1 MKSPAEAPWLSRA
14 RRSIGVKE
22 IPGPKHNAVILKWW
36 GLIRAQYTDDETP
49 WCAGFV
55 GGVLEEVGI
64 RSTRSASSLSYLTY
78 GQPLT
83 DPIPGAIAVKRRKGG
98 GHVTF
103 VAGSD
108 GKGNLWCVGG
118 NQNDAVTMALYPAKV
133 FEAFRW
139 PANVPVIHAPLP
151 KLASGIAAVPTE
163 A

>member
-1 MKSPAEAPWLSRA
+1 MKSVPWLERA
-14 RRSIGVKE
+14 QFYIGTKE
-22 IPGPKHNAVILKWW
+22 IPGPKHNARIMKWW
-36 GLIRAQYTDDETP
+36 GLIRAQFTDDETP

-55 GGVLEEVGI
+55 GGVLEELGI
-64 RSTRSASSLSYLTY
+64 RSTRSASSLSYLAY

-83 DPIPGAIAVKRRKGG
+83 EAIPGAIAVKRRKGG

-108 GKGNLWCVGG
+108 GKGGLWCVGG
-118 NQNDAVTMALYPAKV
+118 NQSDAVTMALYPASV

-139 PANVPVIHAPLP
+139 PSSIPVIHQPLVR
-151 KLASGIAAVPTE
+151 LASGPQAIPKE

>member
-1 MKSPAEAPWLSRA
+1 MKIVPWLERA
-14 RRSIGVKE
+14 KLYIGTKE
-22 IPGPKHNAVILKWW
+22 IPGPKHSALVLKWW
-36 GLIRAQYTDDETP
+36 GLIRAPFTDDETP

-55 GGVLEEVGI
+55 GGVLEELGI

-83 DPIPGAIAVKRRKGG
+83 KAVPGAIAVKRRKGG

-108 GKGNLWCVGG
+108 GKGGLWCVGG
-118 NQNDAVTMALYPAKV
+118 NQNDAVTMALYPCAA

-139 PANVPVIHAPLP
+139 PPLVPVIHQPLAR
-151 KLASGIAAVPTE
+151 LASGSQIVPKE

>member
-1 MKSPAEAPWLSRA
+1 VKEVAVPWLERA
-14 RRSIGVKE
+14 KSYIGTKE
-22 IPGPKHNAVILKWW
+22 IPGPKHNALVLKWW
-36 GLIRAQYTDDETP
+36 SLIRAPFTDDETP

-55 GGVLEEVGI
+55 GGVLEELGI

-83 DPIPGAIAVKRRKGG
+83 EPVPGAIAVKRRKGG

-108 GKGNLWCVGG
+108 GKGGLWCVGG
-118 NQNDAVTMALYPAKV
+118 NQSDAVTMALYPASV
-133 FEAFRW
+133 FVAFRW
-139 PANVPVIHAPLP
+139 PLSSPIIHQPLVR
-151 KLASGIAAVPTE
+151 LASGLQAVPKE